1 MRTLEIAGDPII
13 LFERRITDRD
23 AQVFVM
29 ERLPDDLRK
38 RFENAGLVGLREIIT
53 REIE

>member
-29 ERLPDDLRK
+29 EWLPDDLRK
-38 RFENAGLVGLREIIT
+38 RLENAGLVGLCEKFT
-53 REIE
+53 CEIE